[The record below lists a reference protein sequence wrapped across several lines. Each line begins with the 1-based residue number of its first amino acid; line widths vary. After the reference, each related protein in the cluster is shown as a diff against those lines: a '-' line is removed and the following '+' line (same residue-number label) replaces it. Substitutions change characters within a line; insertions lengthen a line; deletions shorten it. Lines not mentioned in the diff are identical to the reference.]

1 MNKLYLLRTLLLVI
15 TSSLF
20 AQNGIVDCTQVIK
33 SDILKRDMNYSVYL
47 PNGYNESNRSYPVLY
62 LLHGMWGDN
71 TDWVIKGEV
80 NRITSSLISKGETP
94 EMIIIMPNGLI
105 DGFYINNY
113 DGSVRWEDFFYEEF
127 IPQVEEKYR
136 ILKNRNNRAIA
147 GLSMGGYGAL
157 YNAITHKE
165 MFKTCYALSAAVLEV
180 EPQKKGDK
188 RSANDKAFQTKLWGP
203 LNKRGLP
210 FNFKKYS
217 IQEFFMAM
225 DKYETPNPFAFGK
238 EVGLPSIT
246 LDCGDDDFLLKQNTN
261 LVHIMK
267 SKDVPFDLRIR
278 EGGHTWEYWRTGLD
292 LALKSIGSN
301 FRN

>member
-1 MNKLYLLRTLLLVI
+1 MLIKMNKLYLLRTLLLVI

-136 ILKNRNNRAIA
+136 ILSLEINGNISRPGELTFSPRFT
-147 GLSMGGYGAL
+147 MGPKPASV
-157 YNAITHKE
+157 ISE
-165 MFKTCYALSAAVLEV
+165 
-180 EPQKKGDK
+180 
-188 RSANDKAFQTKLWGP
+188 
-203 LNKRGLP
+203 
-210 FNFKKYS
+210 
-217 IQEFFMAM
+217 
-225 DKYETPNPFAFGK
+225 
-238 EVGLPSIT
+238 
-246 LDCGDDDFLLKQNTN
+246 
-261 LVHIMK
+261 
-267 SKDVPFDLRIR
+267 
-278 EGGHTWEYWRTGLD
+278 
-292 LALKSIGSN
+292 
-301 FRN
+301 